1 MKKLIAI
8 VFAVCA
14 LGVFMSGCSK
24 GEDAAA
30 PAGDKAAEGT
40 K

>member
-1 MKKLIAI
+1 MKKVIAI
-8 VFAVCA
+8 MLAVCA

-24 GEDAAA
+24 SEEGGTTE
-30 PAGDKAAEGT
+30 PAKTEG

>member
-1 MKKLIAI
+1 MKKVIAI
-8 VFAVCA
+8 LLAVCA

-24 GEDAAA
+24 SEDAATE
-30 PAGDKAAEGT
+30 PAKTEGG

>member
-1 MKKLIAI
+1 MKKVIAI
-8 VFAVCA
+8 VLAVCA

-24 GEDAAA
+24 SEE
-30 PAGDKAAEGT
+30 PAAEPAKEGG